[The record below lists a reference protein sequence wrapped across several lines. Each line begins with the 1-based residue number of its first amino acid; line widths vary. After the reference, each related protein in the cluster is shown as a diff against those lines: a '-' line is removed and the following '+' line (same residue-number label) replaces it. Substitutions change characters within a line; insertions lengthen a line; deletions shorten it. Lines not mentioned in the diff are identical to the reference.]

1 MKVEAIGFESLP
13 RETPD
18 NLAYR
23 YLVGFTP
30 QDTAEWW
37 SDFLIKEIA
46 FDKDS
51 AVSHA
56 KRLKDKIKRGMKFVP
71 ELDSTRLWRVC
82 IVDIT
87 QPDKQFS
94 EK

>member
-1 MKVEAIGFESLP
+1 MRVEAIGFERLP
-13 RETPD
+13 AKTPD
-18 NLAYR
+18 NLAYH
-23 YLVGFTP
+23 YLVGFAP
-30 QDTAEWW
+30 QDTDEWW

-51 AVSHA
+51 AVLRA
-56 KRLKDKIKRGMKFVP
+56 KRLQEKLKSGMKFVP

-82 IVDIT
+82 IVDIK
-87 QPDKQFS
+87 QPNKQFS

>member
-1 MKVEAIGFESLP
+1 MKVEAIGFERLP
-13 RETPD
+13 AETPD

-23 YLVGFTP
+23 YIVGYKP
-30 QDTAEWW
+30 LDSGQWW
-37 SDFLIKEIA
+37 VDFVMKEIA

-56 KRLKDKIKRGMKFVP
+56 KRLQEKLKSGMKFLP
-71 ELDSTRLWRVC
+71 ELDSTRMWQVC
-82 IVDIT
+82 IVDI
-87 QPDKQFS
+87 KQLGKEFS

>member
-1 MKVEAIGFESLP
+1 MKVESIAFESLP
-13 RETPD
+13 RETPG
-18 NLAYR
+18 NRAYR

-30 QDTAEWW
+30 QDTDEWW
-37 SDFLIKEIA
+37 SDFHIKEIA

-56 KRLKDKIKRGMKFVP
+56 KRLQEKLKRGMKFVP

-82 IVDIT
+82 VVDIR

>member
-1 MKVEAIGFESLP
+1 MRVESILFESLP

-30 QDTAEWW
+30 QDTDEWW
-37 SDFLIKEIA
+37 SDFLVKEIA

-56 KRLKDKIKRGMKFVP
+56 KSLQEKLKRGMKFVP

-82 IVDIT
+82 VVDIT
-87 QPDKQFS
+87 QPGKQYG
-94 EK
+94 KK